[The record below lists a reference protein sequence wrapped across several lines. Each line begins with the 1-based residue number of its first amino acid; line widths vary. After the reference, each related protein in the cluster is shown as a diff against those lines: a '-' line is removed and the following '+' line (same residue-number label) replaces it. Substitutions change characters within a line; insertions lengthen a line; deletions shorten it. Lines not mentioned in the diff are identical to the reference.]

1 MHSRDDRIER
11 EIDVPSVSYRRDARR
26 GEDDLQSG
34 GHPTVPAPES
44 VMIREHVIA
53 FRMLRNSDCALATT
67 NPRTREKDGC
77 RFRFRSEV
85 SNETETGL
93 TLNDHKAL
101 NLQEA
106 SVSF

>member
-1 MHSRDDRIER
+1 MMKELVFYTNPQSRGRIVHSRDDRIER

-34 GHPTVPAPES
+34 GHPTVPAPKS

-67 NPRTREKDGC
+67 IREPARRTGVA
-77 RFRFRSEV
+77 FGF
-85 SNETETGL
+85 N
-93 TLNDHKAL
+93 
-101 NLQEA
+101 A
-106 SVSF
+106 SLK